1 MYFSKQVST
10 VQLDHVSLD
19 SVLIKKISGLQFVK
33 GVVPP
38 SCATHTEINGTETCG
53 LAMTQ
58 GFHNVH
64 T

>member
-10 VQLDHVSLD
+10 NNVQLDQNLVSLD

-38 SCATHTEINGTETCG
+38 SCSYPQVEKLMGPKPVG
-53 LAMTQ
+53 WL
-58 GFHNVH
+58 
-64 T
+64 